1 MTGQHRRDSSSTSD
15 PVQGQG
21 REEGLEHKTIIIY
34 NCTDQ
39 RWHSNN

>member
-1 MTGQHRRDSSSTSD
+1 MTAQHRRDSSLTSD

-21 REEGLEHKTIIIY
+21 REGLEIIIY

>member
-1 MTGQHRRDSSSTSD
+1 MTAQHRRDSSLTSD

-21 REEGLEHKTIIIY
+21 REEGLEIIIY